1 MQHFW
6 YKTRYLADLGA
17 YGEKNTAL
25 YQKAR
30 HSSLI
35 YRKRMNFTALFPFYG
50 LTAFYQPQ
58 KQQSMMTAMRM
69 MIQMLLSSNALP
81 KQPAMDT
88 PPYVLLVSDFS
99 VTCCYSMRKAEMCD
113 KLKINAKPSR
123 FCVVCYSFTAPES
136 L

>member
-6 YKTRYLADLGA
+6 YENRYLADMGA
-17 YGEKNTAL
+17 YDEKNTVL

-30 HSSLI
+30 YSSLI
-35 YRKRMNFTALFPFYG
+35 SRKRNTFTALFPFYG
-50 LTAFYQPQ
+50 MLTFYQPQ

-69 MIQMLLSSNALP
+69 IIQMLLSSNALP

-99 VTCCYSMRKAEMCD
+99 VTCCYCLRKEKMCD
-113 KLKINAKPSR
+113 KSIVDNKGLQM
-123 FCVVCYSFTAPES
+123 E
-136 L
+136 